1 MENATVETVMTYVV
15 AFLSSTAGV
24 TMVTIIAKAIVNA
37 ICTYKSKKVS
47 KLNDADKAQIANEVT
62 NAVLSAISDG
72 VNINAEA
79 MIDRATNKR
88 LDVMDRKFNE
98 FSELLNKIF
107 SVNIAQGKVLVDLKT
122 PSLSARENLASAIGD
137 NHKEIEQIPV
147 VEQPKLTVTIP
158 AVQETKEATNVS
170 Y

>member
-1 MENATVETVMTYVV
+1 MENATIETVMTYVV

-24 TMVTIIAKAIVNA
+24 TMITIIVKAIVNA
-37 ICTYKSKKVS
+37 IFTYKSKKVS

-122 PSLSARENLASAIGD
+122 PSLSARENLANAIGD

>member
-1 MENATVETVMTYVV
+1 
-15 AFLSSTAGV
+15 
-24 TMVTIIAKAIVNA
+24 
-37 ICTYKSKKVS
+37 
-47 KLNDADKAQIANEVT
+47 
-62 NAVLSAISDG
+62 
-72 VNINAEA
+72 
-79 MIDRATNKR
+79 
-88 LDVMDRKFNE
+88 MDRKFNE

-122 PSLSARENLASAIGD
+122 PSLSARENLANAIGD